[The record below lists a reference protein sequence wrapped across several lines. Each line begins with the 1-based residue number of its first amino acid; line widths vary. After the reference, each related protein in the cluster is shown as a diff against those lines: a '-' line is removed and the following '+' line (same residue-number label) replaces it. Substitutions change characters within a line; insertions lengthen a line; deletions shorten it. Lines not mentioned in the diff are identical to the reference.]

1 MRNTKSAKRTALRHR
16 LASERGDSA
25 VALLVI
31 VPSLLLVVG
40 LVFDGAGKIQADE
53 EAYAIAQSAA
63 RAGVNAGAVPD
74 DGGGEVAR
82 INPGAARAAA
92 QEFLVAS
99 GASGE
104 VSATGSSVSVVA
116 TVAYEPRLLPIG
128 PLSGQ
133 GTGSA
138 ELRRS
143 AP

>member
-1 MRNTKSAKRTALRHR
+1 MRAATVSRKPRWLQHLT
-16 LASERGDSA
+16 SERGDSA

-53 EAYAIAQSAA
+53 EATAIAQSAA

-92 QEFLVAS
+92 YEFLAAS

-104 VSATGSSVSVVA
+104 VSATGTTLSVQA
-116 TVAYEPRLLPIG
+116 TVAYEPRMLPIG

-138 ELRRS
+138 ELRRN